1 MELALK
7 IIEILEGEKQRYFE
21 EYLSY
26 PSDENRSAYYTLRD
40 VIDKIREE
48 LLK

>member
-1 MELALK
+1 MDLALK

-26 PSDENRSAYYTLRD
+26 PSNENRVAYHALRD
-40 VIDKIREE
+40 VVEKVREE